1 MHTLADRPITG
12 ATIPN
17 LEFNHAWVVLKFGG
31 TSVSKKARWDTIAAL
46 VNGEL
51 KARRVLVV
59 VSALSGVTDKL
70 KQLAELNQAP
80 AAAEQI
86 IESIAQ
92 KHRELLAELHGY
104 SPIPN
109 CKIALDTLID
119 ALATHVGLR
128 PSASDSSLSE
138 SLYPWQA
145 ELFSFGELLSST
157 LGAHYLRA
165 IGVPIAWLDARL
177 HLKASTRI
185 NDSVWAQYL
194 SAQCESQPSAALQHN
209 LAERSPA
216 WITQGFIAQNA
227 KSQTV
232 LLGRGG
238 SDTSAGYFGALLA
251 AQEVQIW
258 TDVPGMFSANPK
270 RVPDARLLLRLDFD
284 EAQEMA
290 ATGAKVLHPRC
301 LIPLRDAEIP
311 LRIKDTDRP
320 ELAGTLIGPVSAAS
334 LPSVKA
340 ISIRTGITLVSMESL
355 GMWQQVG
362 FLADVFGFFKKHGLS
377 IDLIGSSETNVTVSL
392 DPSENLLNADVLQRL
407 CEDLA
412 AVCKVK
418 VIAPCAALTLVGR
431 GIRSLLHRLSQV
443 CAEVGAGRVHLLT
456 QSSNDLNLT
465 FVIDED
471 RADALLPAVHQSLL
485 SERLLPLDEADVLG
499 PSWAQLHQTEAGN
512 AHTAQP
518 SAWWKAA
525 RAQLIKLAQSG
536 PRYVCALPIVC
547 ERARELMAMDAVDEW
562 FYAIKANSA
571 EPILSALLAQGFG
584 LECVSLPEIAH
595 VQRVFPKLGAERI
608 LFSPNFA
615 PRAEY
620 QAAIDK
626 GVQLTLDSTFALKS
640 WPEIMRGQRI
650 QLRLDL
656 GFGGG
661 HHAKVNTGGER
672 SKFGLALIDLPEFTT
687 LARDLG
693 VQIIGLHAHL
703 GSGISDIAHWPRVF
717 AELASIA
724 ERVPSVRTLNL
735 GGGLGVPHTDTDA
748 RIDLTALNQ
757 RLLALRALYPHL
769 RVRME
774 PGRYPVA
781 ESTVLLCR
789 VTQVK
794 SKGKGRFIGVDT
806 GMNSLIRPALYDA
819 YHEIVNLSS
828 LDATLVDAPCTVVGP
843 ICETGDVL
851 GLMRKL
857 PECLEGDVMLIAEA
871 GAYGAAMASHYNLR
885 EPAQEI
891 FLTAL
896 DNQESAC

>member
-1 MHTLADRPITG
+1 MHTPAEMLQTAAARSHIELNP
-12 ATIPN
+12 
-17 LEFNHAWVVLKFGG
+17 HWVVLKFGG
-31 TSVSKKARWDTIAAL
+31 TSVSKKARWNTIAGL
-46 VNGEL
+46 IDGEL

-70 KQLAELNQAP
+70 KQLAELNLLPQAQ
-80 AAAEQI
+80 AQMVQSIAEQHL
-86 IESIAQ
+86 A
-92 KHRELLAELHGY
+92 LLAELQ
-104 SPIPN
+104 IN
-109 CKIALDTLID
+109 AALPECQNAFEQLMS
-119 ALATHVGLR
+119 ALAKHLSLR
-128 PSASDSSLSE
+128 PSEADFALSGA
-138 SLYPWQA
+138 LYAWQA
-145 ELFSFGELLSST
+145 ELLSFGELLSST
-157 LGAHYLRA
+157 LGAHYLSA
-165 IGVPIAWLDARL
+165 LGLPVAWLDARL
-177 HLKASTRI
+177 HLKASPRTS
-185 NDSVWAQYL
+185 DSEWAHYL
-194 SAQCESQPSAALQHN
+194 SAQCESQPSALLQRE

-216 WITQGFIAQNA
+216 FITQGFIARNS

-270 RVPDARLLLRLDFD
+270 RVPDARLLQRLDFD

-301 LIPLRDAEIP
+301 LIPLREAEIS

-320 ELAGTLIGPVSAAS
+320 LLGGTLIGPVSTAS

-340 ISIRTGITLVSMESL
+340 VSIRTGITLVSMESL

-499 PSWAQLHQTEAGN
+499 PSWAQLHQTQPGS
-512 AHTAQP
+512 AHAAQP
-518 SAWWKAA
+518 NAWWKAA
-525 RAQLIKLAQSG
+525 RAQLTALAKTG
-536 PRYVCALPIVC
+536 PIYACALPVVA
-547 ERARELMAMDAVDEW
+547 ERALELRAMDAVDEW

-571 EPILSALLAQGFG
+571 APILSTLLDAGFG
-584 LECVSLPEIAH
+584 LECVSLAEIEH
-595 VQRVFPKLGAERI
+595 VQRAFPALDAAHI

-626 GVQLTLDSTFALKS
+626 GVQLTLDSIFALKQWS
-640 WPEIMRGQRI
+640 ETMRGQRI

-672 SKFGLALIDLPEFTT
+672 SKFGLALMDLPEFTK
-687 LARDLG
+687 LARELD

-717 AELASIA
+717 SELASIA
-724 ERVPSVRTLNL
+724 ERVPSVQTLNL
-735 GGGLGVPHTDTDA
+735 GGGLAVPHTDTDA
-748 RIDLTALNQ
+748 RIDLIALNQ

-794 SKGKGRFIGVDT
+794 SKGKGRFVGVDT

-828 LDATLVDAPCTVVGP
+828 LDGALIDAPCTIVGP

-857 PECLEGDVMLIAEA
+857 PECLEGDVILIAEA

-885 EPAQEI
+885 APAKEV
-891 FLTAL
+891 FLSTL
-896 DNQESAC
+896 DTQESA